1 MKKKKIVVI
10 GGGHG
15 SATMLRGLK
24 NIEGIELTSIVAVSD
39 SGGSTGRLRHLFDIP
54 AIGDIR
60 NVMTA
65 MAQEETL
72 LKFLMEYRFENSYL
86 PEQDVLGHNLGNL
99 ILYAL
104 MDRQGGN
111 LTEAISAASKVLNV
125 QGQIIPSSLESLT
138 LYARMVDGT
147 IVKGEANIPHQNNQI
162 NEVFFD
168 HEVKASYAAL
178 RAIREADLII
188 LGIGS
193 LFTSILP
200 NLIIKEIANEINR
213 SQAPVVYYCNMMTE
227 LGETDDYCMEDHVG
241 MIIKHGV
248 KVDAVVMADD
258 IIPDE
263 LIRVYRNYRQELVK
277 AMFAQHPYKVIYK
290 NLLMFNQKQVRH
302 SPDKIRQ
309 SFVEVCREICEI
321 KESLE

>member
-1 MKKKKIVVI
+1 MKKKIVVI

-24 NIEGIELTSIVAVSD
+24 TIPSVELTSIVAVSD
-39 SGGSTGRLRHLFDIP
+39 SGGSTGRLRSLFDIP

-72 LKFLMEYRFENSYL
+72 FKFLMEYRFQNRHVSDE
-86 PEQDVLGHNLGNL
+86 DVIGHNLGNL

-125 QGQIIPSSLESLT
+125 QGKIVPSSLESIT
-138 LYARMVDGT
+138 LYAKMVDGT
-147 IVKGEANIPHQNNQI
+147 IVKGEANIPHYNNQI

-168 HEVKASYAAL
+168 HDVKASYAAIK
-178 RAIREADLII
+178 AVKEADLIV

-200 NLIIKEIANEINR
+200 NLIIKDLAQAIN
-213 SQAPVVYYCNMMTE
+213 SSKAPVLYYCNMMSET
-227 LGETDDYCMEDHVG
+227 GETDDYCMEDHVG
-241 MIIKHGV
+241 MIFKHGV
-248 KVDAVVMADD
+248 EVDAVVMANDL
-258 IIPDE
+258 IPDE
-263 LIRVYRNYRQELVK
+263 MITLYRNSKQELVK
-277 AMFAQHPYKVIYK
+277 AMFVEHPYKVIYK
-290 NLLMFNQKQVRH
+290 NLLVFDRKQIRH
-302 SPDKIRQ
+302 SPDKIRNT
-309 SFVEVCREICEI
+309 FIEVCEEMGL
-321 KESLE
+321 KL